1 MSLSVLVDNSPPYF
15 SYFIVTDLPLG
26 NLLDYTETKAVI
38 QSSEPTN
45 TFIVDTNVFVQCPDI
60 IDHINP
66 RDNIVLSAK
75 VIDELDKLKTTLN
88 DESKRNVETALKN
101 INLNFNKRNIR
112 MECAD
117 LRYLPSDFTK
127 KNPDNLILSIALKF
141 RNQNAILLTSDNGFQ
156 IKAKGLGLN
165 TVQLRQFIKS

>member
-1 MSLSVLVDNSPPYF
+1 
-15 SYFIVTDLPLG
+15 
-26 NLLDYTETKAVI
+26 
-38 QSSEPTN
+38 
-45 TFIVDTNVFVQCPDI
+45 
-60 IDHINP
+60 
-66 RDNIVLSAK
+66 
-75 VIDELDKLKTTLN
+75 
-88 DESKRNVETALKN
+88 
-101 INLNFNKRNIR
+101 